1 MQPRGVA
8 FALDG
13 FGGGMTAFRHL
24 KDFFFDMVKIDKTFV
39 KRVADDPDNQVLL
52 EVLVEALVTAAN
64 QFEMFAIV
72 EGVENARDAKGF
84 RGSALIVC
92 RAIIKVRRS
101 SKLPNSCRCP

>member
-1 MQPRGVA
+1 MQPGGVA

-13 FGGGMTAFRHL
+13 FCGGMTAFRHL

-39 KRVADDPDNQVLL
+39 KMVADDPDNQ
-52 EVLVEALVTAAN
+52 VLVEALVTAAN

-92 RAIIKVRRS
+92 KAIIKVRRS

>member
-1 MQPRGVA
+1 
-8 FALDG
+8 
-13 FGGGMTAFRHL
+13 MTAFWHL

-52 EVLVEALVTAAN
+52 EVLLEVLVEALVTAAN

-72 EGVENARDAKGF
+72 EEVENARDAKGF